1 MRSRDIESFRKLLL
15 SKRRILA
22 GDVNGLEQAALHN
35 SRQDASGDL
44 SKVPLDMA
52 DIGSDNF
59 EQEFTLGLIETE
71 QATIQEIDEALS
83 RIDNKSYG
91 KCEKCGGRIPLARLK
106 VKPHAKYCIECQRQQ
121 EQGVL

>member
-1 MRSRDIESFRKLLL
+1 MRARDLENFRKLLL
-15 SKRRILA
+15 AKRRVLA

-59 EQEFTLGLIETE
+59 EQEFTLNLIQTE
-71 QATIQEIDEALS
+71 QETLRDIEDALV
-83 RIDNKSYG
+83 RIDGGAYG
-91 KCEKCGGRIPLARLK
+91 QCETSGKVIAKTRLKALPHARLCMACK
-106 VKPHAKYCIECQRQQ
+106 RE
-121 EQGVL
+121 EEG